1 VQQPACAA
9 LRSLASNDGNKL
21 KIAEAGGIEA
31 VVAAMEAHTTSDSVQ
46 EHGYW
51 ALWYLAQQGSL
62 RQRIKAAG
70 GVECVKH
77 AVNASNAATTD
88 TRSRGN
94 DLLDKLM

>member
-1 VQQPACAA
+1 MALSNLAA
-9 LRSLASNDGNKL
+9 
-21 KIAEAGGIEA
+21 
-31 VVAAMEAHTTSDSVQ
+31 
-46 EHGYW
+46 
-51 ALWYLAQQGSL
+51 QGSL

-88 TRSRGN
+88 TRSRAN